1 VEQRVLRPG
10 PANEGQDGVKVSRIL
25 VTGSADGLGRAAADA
40 LLSAG
45 HDVVVHARNRERAA
59 GLDALAGRGAHV
71 VVGDFTERDAVR
83 RIAMELNGTRPLDA
97 VVHNAGVWSGRAV
110 MPVNIVAPYLLTAL
124 LRGPRRLVY
133 LSSSSHFEG
142 RPSLAGVDWRGR
154 SAGSYADSKL
164 FVTTL
169 AAAVARLRPGLLS
182 NAVDPGWVPTR
193 MGGPD
198 APDDLELGHQTQEWL
213 ASSDEPEAL
222 TSGGYWYHRR
232 RLQPHRAVH
241 DEAFQDRL
249 LQTLAEETG
258 TAL

>member
-1 VEQRVLRPG
+1 MG
-10 PANEGQDGVKVSRIL
+10 GAVSRIL
-25 VTGSADGLGRAAADA
+25 VTGSAEGLGRAAAEA
-40 LLSAG
+40 LLAAG
-45 HDVVVHARNRERAA
+45 HDVVVHARNQERAA
-59 GLDALAGRGAHV
+59 VLGELAGRGAHL
-71 VVGDFTERDAVR
+71 VVGDFAERDAVQR
-83 RIAMELNGTRPLDA
+83 VADELNASRPLDA
-97 VVHNAGVWSGRAV
+97 VIHNAGVWSGPAV

-133 LSSSSHFEG
+133 LSSDSHNGG
-142 RPSLAGVDWRGR
+142 RPSSLDGVDWSGR

-169 AAAVARLRPGLLS
+169 AAAVARLRPGVLS

-193 MGGPD
+193 MGGPS

-213 ASSDEPEAL
+213 AVSDDPEAL
-222 TSGGYWYHRR
+222 TAGGYWYHGR
-232 RLQPHRAVH
+232 RLEPHRAVR

-249 LQTLAEETG
+249 VRALAEETG